1 MACQQIR
8 DVLLRKKKLR
18 SITHALTLVGS
29 RVVLATACEL
39 ECMDIPSQTSL
50 WVCPLAQDRI
60 VTSLDMH
67 PYTFD
72 VLVSCSLQD
81 NRDPATPTSLLMLLK
96 HSQNNV
102 EICDANTPVLPYS
115 SRVSPCCTAIWD
127 CSETTENRLLFIT
140 PDNQELELELVLV
153 QGGSIDNWK
162 VACKTRI
169 PYKQSNLTSLR
180 QSV

>member
-1 MACQQIR
+1 MQE
-8 DVLLRKKKLR
+8 KT
-18 SITHALTLVGS
+18 SIDYSCLDPCGIQS
-29 RVVLATACEL
+29 RLGDACEL

-81 NRDPATPTSLLMLLK
+81 NRDPATPTSPLMLLK

-102 EICDANTPVLPYS
+102 EICDANTPVL
-115 SRVSPCCTAIWD
+115 VKSPCCTAIWD
-127 CSETTENRLLFIT
+127 CSKTTENRLLFIT
-140 PDNQELELELVLV
+140 PDNQELELVLV

-162 VACKTRI
+162 VACKIRI

>member
-39 ECMDIPSQTSL
+39 ECTCMDIPSQTSL

-115 SRVSPCCTAIWD
+115 SRVLAVPTFGIVPKQQ
-127 CSETTENRLLFIT
+127 R
-140 PDNQELELELVLV
+140 
-153 QGGSIDNWK
+153 IDSCLSRPTIKN
-162 VACKTRI
+162 
-169 PYKQSNLTSLR
+169 
-180 QSV
+180 